1 MEPEGSLPRHRNQTL
16 YISISPTFM
25 LADPFWLR
33 KITADL
39 HTLSYV
45 NIRVVHPDDRYP
57 TLKICISELM
67 VDSYEY
73 TPVAYVAMHCM
84 I

>member
-1 MEPEGSLPRHRNQTL
+1 MEPEGSLPCHRNQTL
-16 YISISPTFM
+16 YTSVSPTF
-25 LADPFWLR
+25 LPADPFWLQ
-33 KITADL
+33 KMTTDP

-45 NIRVVHPDDRYP
+45 NTVRPENSYP

-73 TPVAYVAMHCM
+73 IPVAYLTMQCM